1 MQLFRFSTK
10 RKIMIKINLIKE
22 IEIGIMTE
30 EIIITIIKKEEIL
43 IKIAEKNIK
52 EGIIKII
59 MVEKIIILSSGNK
72 IAGTII
78 KGEVDIMI
86 KNKEEDIINFRVIL
100 IIIINKKQKIH
111 INRFLLPMLENLL

>member
-1 MQLFRFSTK
+1 
-10 RKIMIKINLIKE
+10 
-22 IEIGIMTE
+22 
-30 EIIITIIKKEEIL
+30 
-43 IKIAEKNIK
+43 
-52 EGIIKII
+52 

-100 IIIINKKQKIH
+100 IIINKNQKIH
-111 INRFLLPMLENLL
+111 INRFLLPILENLL

>member
-1 MQLFRFSTK
+1 
-10 RKIMIKINLIKE
+10 
-22 IEIGIMTE
+22 
-30 EIIITIIKKEEIL
+30 
-43 IKIAEKNIK
+43 
-52 EGIIKII
+52 

-100 IIIINKKQKIH
+100 IIINKNQKIH

>member
-1 MQLFRFSTK
+1 
-10 RKIMIKINLIKE
+10 
-22 IEIGIMTE
+22 
-30 EIIITIIKKEEIL
+30 
-43 IKIAEKNIK
+43 
-52 EGIIKII
+52 